1 MATLRQR
8 QLKKKS
14 AVLNV
19 PNILTAIRMTLAP
32 VVVYYLMQGGFSLL
46 HAALV
51 FTVAALTDY
60 FDGQIARRQHRVTMF
75 GTFMDPLADKVL
87 MVSVFG
93 SFVLMGLMP
102 MWVLATMI
110 VRDLVVTGL
119 RLSLLTK
126 NLHVITSKFGK
137 WKTTMQFLSV
147 YFFMGYAFLQ
157 VLPNN
162 VVAQHLLADIQSLHL
177 LGAMYLGLS
186 GVTVLSGVHY
196 IKRNYSQIRRLFV
209 RPAAN

>member
-14 AVLNV
+14 AVLNI
-19 PNILTAIRMTLAP
+19 PNTLTAVRMALAP
-32 VVVYYLMQGGFSLL
+32 LVVYFLMQGGQSLMY
-46 HAALV
+46 AAVV
-51 FTVAALTDY
+51 FTLAALTDY
-60 FDGQIARRQHRVTMF
+60 LDGHIARRQHRVTMF

-93 SFVLMGLMP
+93 SFVLMGLLP

-110 VRDLVVTGL
+110 VRDVVVTGL
-119 RLSLLTK
+119 RLGLLTK

-137 WKTTMQFLSV
+137 WKTTLQFLSV
-147 YFFMGYAFLQ
+147 YFLIGYAFLPM
-157 VLPNN
+157 VPGSMI
-162 VVAQHLLADIQSLHL
+162 AQQLLADINNFHL
-177 LGAMYLGLS
+177 LTVLYFAIS

-196 IKRNYSQIRRLFV
+196 IKRNYKQAKRLLV
-209 RPAAN
+209 RPQAN